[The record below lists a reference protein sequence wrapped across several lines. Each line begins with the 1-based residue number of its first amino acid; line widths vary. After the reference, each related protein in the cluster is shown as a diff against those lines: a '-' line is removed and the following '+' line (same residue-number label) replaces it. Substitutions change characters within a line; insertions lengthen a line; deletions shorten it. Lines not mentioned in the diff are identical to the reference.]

1 MYKEYRKVFFSI
13 YKKKK
18 GGELMADITEIS
30 KGTQFKSGANAVEN
44 GRKGGK
50 ANGKTLRRRKAFK
63 EVFNTLLAE
72 TADLSALDEKEHKG
86 EFDKMISAVA
96 EQHEGITYNEL
107 IAMAQIMKAIS
118 GDNMA
123 FLNIRD
129 TMGERPADKQEVSLK
144 EIPKISV
151 VRKDG

>member
-1 MYKEYRKVFFSI
+1 MANNDNLL
-13 YKKKK
+13 K
-18 GGELMADITEIS
+18 GNPD
-30 KGTQFKSGANAVEN
+30 TQFKSGRLAAEM
-44 GRKGGK
+44 GRRGGI
-50 ANGKTLRRRKAFK
+50 ANGEAHKKRKAFK
-63 EVFNTLLAE
+63 EVFNALLAE
-72 TADLSALDEKEHKG
+72 AADLSALDEKEHKG